1 MKFSLA
7 IWNSGES
14 LILQMF
20 NQKGLW
26 DLSLL
31 SSELR
36 QEVLIKT
43 VFINL
48 ADLISGDAIRDDFDD
63 TSYI

>member
-48 ADLISGDAIRDDFDD
+48 ADLIS
-63 TSYI
+63 